1 MTDVIRP
8 LQDKQERFWTGPR
21 MFAIAA
27 TAAVMLLFIG
37 ANAHLIAV
45 SFASKPDCVLQ
56 PAKEGVVVYSAAK
69 PSC

>member
-8 LQDKQERFWTGPR
+8 LPSDQGRFWTSPR
-21 MFAIAA
+21 LFACG
-27 TAAVMLLFIG
+27 TVTAVMLLFIG

-45 SFASKPDCVLQ
+45 SFASQPDCVLQ
-56 PAKEGVVVYSAAK
+56 PAKEGVVIYSAAK